1 MTSKEIT
8 KILESTME
16 LVALLCKEND
26 IDFIQLKYEKG
37 VISGNNDHWQKGAR
51 WIDFY
56 KKVNKE

>member
-16 LVALLCKEND
+16 LVALLCKENG
-26 IDFIQLKYEKG
+26 IDFIKLTYDHG
-37 VISGNNDHWQKGAR
+37 VIMGNNDHWQKGAR